1 MMKKLASSAMAAL
14 ALLAACAAPEKAPPP
29 RPPAIV
35 IAPPP
40 PTEADQLVA
49 RLARLNA
56 AGPAEQQAEV
66 ARLKESNARNPSDVG
81 RVELAFALTAAGADE
96 GEILAA
102 LEPVTRE
109 GGTASVD
116 VKSVA
121 GFLQGVILER
131 RKLKESLA
139 AATAR
144 ASADRKSVE
153 ASRQKE
159 AQLQEQISRL
169 QKKLDALMNL
179 EKSLSDRKNA
189 R

>member
-1 MMKKLASSAMAAL
+1 MKTPIAAIAAL
-14 ALLAACAAPEKAPPP
+14 ALLAACAVPEKAP
-29 RPPAIV
+29 
-35 IAPPP
+35 APPP
-40 PTEADQLVA
+40 AAVVVAPAAPSEADQLLT
-49 RLARLNA
+49 RLSRLNA
-56 AGPAEQQAEV
+56 TGLAEQQAEV
-66 ARLKESNARNPSDVG
+66 ARLKESTARAPSDVG
-81 RVELAFALTAAGADE
+81 RVELAFALTASGADE
-96 GEILAA
+96 SEILAA

-131 RKLKESLA
+131 RKLKEGLA
-139 AATAR
+139 AANAR
-144 ASADRKSVE
+144 ASADRKSVD

-159 AQLQEQISRL
+159 AQLQEQVSRL
-169 QKKLDALMNL
+169 QKKLDALTNL

>member
-1 MMKKLASSAMAAL
+1 MKKTPFAVLAAL
-14 ALLAACAAPEKAPPP
+14 ALLAACAVPEKAPPP
-29 RPPAIV
+29 PPVPVA

-40 PTEADQLVA
+40 PSEADELVA
-49 RLARLNA
+49 RLVRLNV
-56 AGPAEQQAEV
+56 AGGAEQQAAV
-66 ARLKESNARNPSDVG
+66 ARLRESNARSPTDVG
-81 RVELAFALTAAGADE
+81 RVELAFALTASGADE
-96 GEILAA
+96 SEILAT

-109 GGTASVD
+109 GTTASVD

-131 RKLKESLA
+131 RKLKEGLA
-139 AATAR
+139 AANAR

-153 ASRQKE
+153 AGRQRE
-159 AQLQEQISRL
+159 AQLQEQLSRL
-169 QKKLDALMNL
+169 QRKLDALTNL